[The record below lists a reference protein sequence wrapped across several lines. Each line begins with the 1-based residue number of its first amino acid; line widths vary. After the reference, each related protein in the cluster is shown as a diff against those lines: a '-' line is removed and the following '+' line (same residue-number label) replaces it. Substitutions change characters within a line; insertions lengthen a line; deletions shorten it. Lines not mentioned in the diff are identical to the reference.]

1 MKKSLLLLSIPALFL
16 AASCSTDELVDAPE
30 SKDKAITF
38 APNLQNCSRA
48 HDQNIEWH
56 TPETFKEFF
65 AVAFSND
72 PGHDTNNFFTDLNIV
87 KNERGSWGWYDDSH
101 HYFPE
106 WRLKF
111 IAYAPGGQYEIGGIG
126 SNTTRYRF
134 YTDFTP
140 QKQMIKDIDLAV
152 YNNVDLIVAAN
163 GKRNLRND
171 PKIKMTFK
179 HALSKVTINVK
190 QTNPALRFEVSY
202 AGIGN
207 ALNRGTFTFPDCTDK
222 EEIEVTQDCWSFP
235 RDSRWN
241 FSPDSPNSQTIDGNG
256 RLAHIGDFL
265 IFPQNTTTSNYWT
278 GGPEN
283 DGVYLYVDCRILQKN
298 GPDSYETVLYP
309 TKNSKLT
316 SAIAI
321 PLKFD
326 FQPGYHYTFNVD
338 LTNGGL
344 VPPDNNQTDGGTPVL
359 NGAISYSVTSSHWE
373 VADKNLNM

>member
-48 HDQNIEWH
+48 YDQTIEWH
-56 TPETFKEFF
+56 TPETFKRFF
-65 AVAFSND
+65 AVAFSNE
-72 PGHDTNNFFTDLNIV
+72 PGHDTENFFTDLTV
-87 KNERGSWGWYDDSH
+87 AKNESGSWGSDNDSH

-111 IAYAPGGQYEIGGIG
+111 VAYAPGEQYEIGGIG
-126 SNTTRYRF
+126 PNTTRYRF
-134 YTDFTP
+134 STEFTP
-140 QKQMIKDIDLAV
+140 QKQMIKGVNLAFYKDI
-152 YNNVDLIVAAN
+152 DLIVAAN

-171 PKIKMTFK
+171 PKVKMTFK

-190 QTNPALRFEVSY
+190 QTNPALRFEVSS

-207 ALNRGTFTFPDCTDK
+207 APDRGTFTFPDCTDK

-235 RDSRWN
+235 KDDRSN
-241 FSPDSPNSQTIDGNG
+241 FSSEEPNSHTVDGNG

-265 IFPQNTTTSNYWT
+265 IFPHNTTTGGYWT

-283 DGVYLYVDCRILQKN
+283 DGTYLYVACRILQKS
-298 GPDSYETVLYP
+298 GPDSYETVLFGGKSSY
-309 TKNSKLT
+309 S
-316 SAIAI
+316 SIAI

-338 LTNGGL
+338 VTNGGL
-344 VPPDNNQTDGGTPVL
+344 IRPEEKRTDGGTPVL
-359 NGAISYSVTSSHWE
+359 NGAISYSVTSSIWE

>member
-38 APNLQNCSRA
+38 APNLQNCSRGYTDNPVW
-48 HDQNIEWH
+48 HDAA
-56 TPETFKEFF
+56 TFKEFF
-65 AVAFSND
+65 AYAFSND
-72 PGHDTNNFFTDLNIV
+72 PGHDTDNFFSDHTVV
-87 KNERGSWGWYDDSH
+87 KNQDGTWGPQGDTHY
-101 HYFPE
+101 YFPE

-111 IAYAPGGQYEIGGIG
+111 VAYAPGGVYELGGMTG
-126 SNTTRYRF
+126 VGQGTRYRF

-140 QKQMIKDIDLAV
+140 QKQMIKNIDLAF
-152 YNNVDLIVAAN
+152 YNKVDLIVAAN

-171 PKIKMTFK
+171 PKVKMTFK

-190 QTNPALRFEVSY
+190 QTNPALRFEVFN

-207 ALNRGTFTFPDCTDK
+207 APDRGTFTFPDCTDK

-235 RDSRWN
+235 YDSRSD
-241 FSPDSPNSQTIDGNG
+241 FSPKEPNSHTVDGNG
-256 RLAHIGDFL
+256 RLANIGDFL
-265 IFPQNTTTSNYWT
+265 IFPHNTTTGGYWT
-278 GGPEN
+278 GGPEE
-283 DGVYLYVDCRILQKN
+283 DGDYLYVTCRILQKS
-298 GPDSYETVLYP
+298 GPDSFETVLNQ
-309 TKNSKLT
+309 TAS
-316 SAIAI
+316 SSSIAI

-338 LTNGGL
+338 VTNGGL
-344 VPPDNNQTDGGTPVL
+344 IPPAEKQTDGGTPVL
-359 NGAISYSVTSSHWE
+359 NGAISYSVTSNHWE